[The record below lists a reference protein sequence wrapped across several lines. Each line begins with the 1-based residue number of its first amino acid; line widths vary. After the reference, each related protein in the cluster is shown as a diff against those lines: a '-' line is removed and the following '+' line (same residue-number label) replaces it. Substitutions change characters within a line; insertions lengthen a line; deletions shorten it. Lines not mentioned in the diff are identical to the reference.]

1 MTRRP
6 PLIPP
11 PGLTGA
17 RNTGDMTTRRA
28 RAHALRKWV
37 AEMLDCGYSR
47 AEIAEALEVSVA
59 WVNALAR
66 SRSDDLRGQQARKFA
81 AATTP
86 AEGCVTP
93 AQRPDLRP
101 AQRRA
106 GGISLPPDPWTHD
119 IEPIGTVKPSRR
131 PVASLPRN
139 GHSITDWRQVI

>member
-17 RNTGDMTTRRA
+17 RNTGDMTVRRA

-37 AEMLDCGYSR
+37 AEMLDYGYSR
-47 AEIAEALEVSVA
+47 AEIAEALEVGVA

-66 SRSDDLRGQQARKFA
+66 SGSDDLRGTQARKFA

-93 AQRPDLRP
+93 AQRPAHRLS
-101 AQRRA
+101 
-106 GGISLPPDPWTHD
+106 GGISLPPEPWTHD

-131 PVASLPRN
+131 PVASRPRN
-139 GHSITDWRQVI
+139 GHGITDWRQVI